1 MTARVCCCVGGGCV
15 WWGAHFFAGCCAWWV
30 GACVGWVL
38 GEANMLSGS
47 RSAPCVPLVGG
58 VWWWVAS
65 LVCLGVLGVVV
76 WVGCL

>member
-1 MTARVCCCVGGGCV
+1 MVGGCLL
-15 WWGAHFFAGCCAWWV
+15 
-30 GACVGWVL
+30 GWVL